1 MRAWLIDK
9 DEQGKPLLRLGEVET
24 PEPGPGEIRVRVQA
38 VGVNRADLLQVL
50 GQYPAPPGVDP
61 RIPGLEYTGVVDA
74 VGPRVRLHQVGDRV
88 MGLVP
93 GAAYAEYVVV
103 TEREAIPVPA
113 GVDLVQAAALPEDYL
128 TAYRALYIEG
138 GLQPG
143 QWALI
148 RPATAGVG
156 LAAVQLV
163 RALGG
168 RTIGTSRSSERLEQ
182 ARARGL
188 GVALLDNGSPLAP
201 RVMAV
206 TAGEG
211 VSVVLDML
219 GGGAL
224 ADNLGSLREEG
235 SLVVIGLLTGREAPL
250 NLGQLLMRRLRIK
263 AMTMRAQPLEERIRI
278 ARVFV
283 DRLTPLFA
291 TGRLTPLV
299 SLVRDF
305 DEAPQAHQDMAANKH
320 FGKIVLKL

>member
-1 MRAWLIDK
+1 MRLDQV
-9 DEQGKPLLRLGEVET
+9 DT
-24 PEPGPGEIRVRVQA
+24 PEPGPGEIRVRVEA

-50 GQYPAPPGVDP
+50 GGYPAPPGVDP
-61 RIPGLEYTGVVDA
+61 RIPGLEYAGTVDA
-74 VGPRVRLHQVGDRV
+74 VGARVRLHKVGDRV
-88 MGLVP
+88 MGLIP
-93 GAAYAEYVVV
+93 GAAYAEAVVV
-103 TEREAIPVPA
+103 TEREAVAVPA
-113 GVDLVQAAALPEDYL
+113 GMDMVQAAAIPEDFL
-128 TAYRALYIEG
+128 TAYRALYLEG

-168 RTIGTSRSSERLEQ
+168 RSIGTSRSAERLEN
-182 ARARGL
+182 ARAHGL
-188 GVALLDNGSPLAP
+188 EVALLDDGSPVAP
-201 RVMAV
+201 RVMAA
-206 TAGEG
+206 TGGEG
-211 VSVVLDML
+211 AAVILDML

-224 ADNLGSLREEG
+224 ADNLSSLREEG

-250 NLGQLLMRRLRIK
+250 NMGQLLMRRLRIK

-278 ARVFV
+278 ARIFT
-283 DRLTPLFA
+283 DRLAPLFA
-291 TGRLTPLV
+291 SGQLAPMV

-305 DEAPQAHQDMAANKH
+305 DDALTAHSDMAANRH

>member
-182 ARARGL
+182 ARALGL